1 MPQKKYY
8 QDAKSHFL
16 VSRAW
21 NNKDGFKDTKSG
33 DDRIVE
39 VAPKLMEI
47 LRELKLQNSGS
58 EFVLPRISNWD
69 KGEQARELR
78 MFLTGL
84 RLPAV
89 RFHDLRATW
98 ATLLLSK
105 GVTPIKVMIMGGW
118 KDLKTMQIYVRKA
131 GVEVRG
137 ATDCLDLHS
146 LSSRQE
152 AQLGFK
158 LLVQHLEGT

>member
-1 MPQKKYY
+1 M
-8 QDAKSHFL
+8 
-16 VSRAW
+16 
-21 NNKDGFKDTKSG
+21 
-33 DDRIVE
+33 E
-39 VAPKLMEI
+39 V

-58 EFVLPRISNWD
+58 EFVLPRISKWD

-84 RLPAV
+84 RLPSV

-131 GVEVRG
+131 GVDTRG

-146 LSSRQE
+146 LSPKQE
-152 AQLGFK
+152 AQVLK
-158 LLVQHLEGT
+158 LQ